1 MLEFI
6 KMVDKNIESTE
17 KLLESLLPNVNRIM
31 KEKQERK
38 MAKARE
44 GQNENVLSEF
54 WQEKRVQA
62 LERGDKDCPICY
74 YRLAIKPV
82 VLLDCTHMYH

>member
-1 MLEFI
+1 
-6 KMVDKNIESTE
+6 
-17 KLLESLLPNVNRIM
+17 M

-38 MAKARE
+38 MAKAAKE
-44 GQNENVLSEF
+44 EHEQVLSEF

-82 VLLDCTHMYH
+82 VLLDCTHMYHQQCLDSFERFDHKPILE